1 MPRYR
6 EYCQGRVSVPLTP
19 TVRIEA
25 RCLLW
30 EGHEGDCAADMTRV
44 RLRWAGAGEAEGDE
58 EASAEGATGVVACR
72 NGEHA

>member
-6 EYCQGRVSVPLTP
+6 DHCPGRVSVPLTP

-25 RCLLW
+25 RCLRW

-44 RLRWAGAGEAEGDE
+44 RLRWAGASEAEGDE
-58 EASAEGATGVVACR
+58 EASGAQAS
-72 NGEHA
+72 